1 MGTLVPWNTER
12 EVKRLAGEGSFNRIS
27 PPRVLCGP
35 QKGVANHR
43 LTQLSFTVWHRYILG
58 TMNSVNTD
66 MNSVEDGFY
75 IMFRDF

>member
-1 MGTLVPWNTER
+1 MGTLVPWKRER
-12 EVKRLAGEGSFNRIS
+12 EVKKPAGKRPFNQIS

-35 QKGVANHR
+35 QRGIVSHR
-43 LTQLSFTVWHRYILG
+43 LTQLSFSVWHRYILG

-66 MNSVEDGFY
+66 INSVEDGFY